1 MITHPGPSGSPSFL
15 GPPPG
20 HMAGPPPSMG
30 TVMPP
35 PGLTPP
41 MDPGS
46 LTPDPSLMPPQ
57 MSMTPNGPMIPI
69 YGPGGMP
76 LTNAG
81 PPMTGPSP
89 SSLSPQQLDGRLSG
103 PPPSMPPHPGIGHFQ
118 RRISLPPVDFKIY
131 EMCRRLQQKP
141 DVRHLS
147 KFFPRK
153 FFMHFLLHFFIAIS
167 LVYRAVT
174 TSGGTNLCLISSK
187 TMQLTLSTS
196 S

>member
-41 MDPGS
+41 MDPGT
-46 LTPDPSLMPPQ
+46 LTPDPSIMPPQ
-57 MSMTPNGPMIPI
+57 MSLTPNGPMIPI

-81 PPMTGPSP
+81 PPPMTGPSP

-118 RRISLPPVDFKIY
+118 RRISVPPVDFKIY
-131 EMCRRLQQKP
+131 EMCRKLQQKP
-141 DVRHLS
+141 DVSVKKILS
-147 KFFPRK
+147 YPLNFSHKFFFHLRK
-153 FFMHFLLHFFIAIS
+153 
-167 LVYRAVT
+167 V
-174 TSGGTNLCLISSK
+174 
-187 TMQLTLSTS
+187 
-196 S
+196 